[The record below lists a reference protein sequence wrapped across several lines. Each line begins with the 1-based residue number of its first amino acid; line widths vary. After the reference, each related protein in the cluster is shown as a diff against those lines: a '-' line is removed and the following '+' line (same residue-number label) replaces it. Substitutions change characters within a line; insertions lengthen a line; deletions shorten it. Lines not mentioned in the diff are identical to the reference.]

1 MFRFA
6 AGFRGSYPPLGPPA
20 IPSASPLSPP
30 PHHCNM
36 VVLSDL
42 GILATAWLFF
52 AAIFLICVVF
62 PDLCS
67 GSAIWRVVLKD
78 AMCYGKS
85 KQYFFQ
91 RPPWLQR
98 QDLPKSWFSH
108 FYVVSAMWNS
118 FLLIITCQNLFFGQP
133 FPLWLQRLLSF
144 LSGSVQLKPG
154 NELSVLLVQ
163 IMLFVQGVRRLIECT
178 VVSVFSNGS
187 IHPVQYC
194 WGLVYYIL
202 VGLTVHCEGLHPG
215 SKVFTMH
222 DLIAQG
228 QWYHITGIALFLWA
242 TIHHH
247 KSHLILANLRK
258 NKSGE
263 VINYRHSIPHGD
275 WFEFVS
281 CPHYFAELL
290 IYFAL
295 SVTFKGQHLTWWFI
309 VLYVL
314 CSHALMAIQSHEFY
328 VKKFD
333 NYPKT
338 RKAFIP
344 YIF

>member
-1 MFRFA
+1 
-6 AGFRGSYPPLGPPA
+6 
-20 IPSASPLSPP
+20 
-30 PHHCNM
+30 M
-36 VVLSDL
+36 VVASDL
-42 GILATAWLFF
+42 GILAIAWLVS
-52 AAIFLICVVF
+52 AAMFLIFIFF
-62 PDLCS
+62 PDICS
-67 GSAIWRVVLKD
+67 GSGIWRVVLKD

-98 QDLPKSWFSH
+98 LDLPKRCFSH
-108 FYVVSAMWNS
+108 FYVVSMMWNS

-144 LSGSVQLKPG
+144 LSGSVSHLKPG
-154 NELSVLLVQ
+154 SELSVLLVQ
-163 IMLFVQGVRRLIECT
+163 IMLFVQGVRRLGECLI
-178 VVSVFSNGS
+178 VSVFSNGS
-187 IHPVQYC
+187 IHAVQYC

-202 VGLTVHCEGLHPG
+202 VGLTVHCEGLHAG
-215 SKVFTMH
+215 SKVFTIR

-228 QWYHITGIALFLWA
+228 QWYHIAGIALFLWA
-242 TIHHH
+242 TIHQY
-247 KSHLILANLRK
+247 KSHMILANLRK

-263 VINYRHSIPHGD
+263 VINYKHSIPYGD

-295 SVTFKGQHLTWWFI
+295 SVTFKGQHFTWWFV

-314 CSHALMAIQSHEFY
+314 CSHVLMAVQSHEFY

-338 RKAFIP
+338 RKALIP